1 MNYGLFPEKSTAFYS
16 NETHTANWDERN
28 DPKSLTEIEL
38 KIKISI
44 SFIITVIGIISNV
57 MSLSYFLS
65 NWSSKLGDKLL
76 VLLNIL
82 DLFVCLTAT
91 FYLMVW
97 KLLKVPLFIETLF
110 LMTYLILVECTG
122 FVTALLTI
130 LRSLASYFPFHEPQ
144 NKHITISFT
153 SFLCYTVVK
162 GIMFVYYPEMIDR
175 VKVKQLTQVY
185 NILLLTFLLVTVLVV
200 LSANLLTVRKLL
212 NSGKELTRCGAQP
225 ARPNKHATITIL
237 ILSVLFCFF
246 NLLYSVVLCNHVV
259 GRETVC
265 LLFRNIVVS
274 AAVPFNSAVN
284 PFVYFCR
291 KREMRRFLF
300 RCCRSRDQQVT

>member
-1 MNYGLFPEKSTAFYS
+1 MNFGLSPEKSTAFYS
-16 NETHTANWDERN
+16 NETSNWNERN
-28 DPKSLTEIEL
+28 DPKSLTETEL

-44 SFIITVIGIISNV
+44 SSIITVIGIISNV

-91 FYLMVW
+91 FYLVVW

-122 FVTALLTI
+122 FVTTLLTI

-162 GIMFVYYPEMIDR
+162 GIMFVYYPEMINRD
-175 VKVKQLTQVY
+175 KVEQLTQVY

-212 NSGKELTRCGAQP
+212 SSDKELTRCGAQP
-225 ARPNKHATITIL
+225 ARPNKHATITVL

-246 NLLYSVVLCNHVV
+246 NLLYSVVLCNHVM

-291 KREMRRFLF
+291 KREMRSFLF
-300 RCCRSRDQQVT
+300 RCCRSRDHQGT